1 MNILQL
7 SPQCP
12 YPKTDGGK
20 IGIASILEH
29 LSSYDDVKVTFAFY
43 SEKPVNDEQ
52 KILLAQSSHR
62 YVEIPHS
69 TKNTFS
75 RIVHSVI
82 TNKCLYLEKHLSDLA
97 ISILS
102 EVMVE
107 ERIQIIHVDHS
118 AMMPLALELQA
129 KYPCKIGY
137 RLHNIEWLLWYR
149 YAESIPEKE
158 FKRRFLF
165 NQAKLLKIAEKKFI
179 ENADVLFPISSVD
192 LQRAN
197 ELSPNTKATI
207 VSAGVISDF
216 WKSSNKIEKQPT
228 IVLATTY
235 NWIPNRDGL
244 EWFLNEVFPLII
256 EKIPTIQL
264 QLIGKNAEKFFPS
277 TQNISV
283 LGYVEDVRTY
293 IQSASVSI
301 CPLFVGSGIRIKILE
316 SLAAG
321 TVVVSTSVGA
331 EGIDATEQD
340 GLFVTDDAT
349 QFARYCIELVS
360 NTHRSQTLGKKAQM
374 YTEEYWKWST
384 QIKKMYTS
392 YTSLIQDSK

>member
-29 LSSYDDVKVTFAFY
+29 LSSYEDVKVTFAFY
-43 SEKPVNDEQ
+43 SEKPINEEQ
-52 KILLAQSSHR
+52 KALLARSSHR
-62 YVEIPHS
+62 YIEIPHS
-69 TKNTFS
+69 TRNTFS

-82 TNKCLYLEKHLSDLA
+82 TNKCLYLEKHQSDLA
-97 ISILS
+97 VSVLTDVII
-102 EVMVE
+102 E
-107 ERIQIIHVDHS
+107 ENIQIIHVDHS
-118 AMMPLALELQA
+118 AMMPLALELQS
-129 KYPCKIGY
+129 KIPCKIGY
-137 RLHNIEWLLWYR
+137 RLHNIEWLLWHR
-149 YAESIPEKE
+149 YAESIPERE

-165 NQAKLLKIAEKKFI
+165 NQAKLLKKAEKSFI
-179 ENADVLFPISSVD
+179 EKADILFPISNVD
-192 LQRAN
+192 LLHAN
-197 ELSPNTKATI
+197 ELSTSNKALV
-207 VSAGVISDF
+207 VSAGVMIEY
-216 WKSSNKIEKQPT
+216 WKTSKKIEKKPT

-235 NWIPNRDGL
+235 DWIPNRDGL
-244 EWFLNEVFPLII
+244 EWFLKEVFPLIVT
-256 EKIPTIQL
+256 KIPSIQL
-264 QLIGKNAEKFFPS
+264 QLIGKNAEKHFTT
-277 TQNISV
+277 TQNIEV
-283 LGYVEDVRTY
+283 IGYVEDVRSY
-293 IQSASVSI
+293 IKSASVSI

-340 GLFVTDDAT
+340 GLFVTDEAN

-360 NTHRSQTLGKKAQM
+360 NTHKSQLLGQKAQN

-384 QIKKMYTS
+384 QIKKMYTA
-392 YTSLIQDSK
+392 YTSLINEE

>member
-29 LSSYDDVKVTFAFY
+29 LSSYEDVKVTFAFY
-43 SEKPVNDEQ
+43 SEKPINEEQ
-52 KILLAQSSHR
+52 KSLLYQSSHR
-62 YVEIPHS
+62 YIEIPHS
-69 TKNTFS
+69 TRNTFS

-82 TNKCLYLEKHLSDLA
+82 TNKCLYLEKHQSDLA
-97 ISILS
+97 ISVLT
-102 EVMVE
+102 EVMKAE
-107 ERIQIIHVDHS
+107 HIQIIHVDHS

-129 KYPCKIGY
+129 KFPCKIGY
-137 RLHNIEWLLWYR
+137 RLHNIEWLLWFR
-149 YAESIPEKE
+149 YAESIPERE

-165 NQAKLLKIAEKKFI
+165 NQAKLLKKAEKSFI
-179 ENADVLFPISSVD
+179 EKADILFPISNVD
-192 LQRAN
+192 LHRAN
-197 ELSPNTKATI
+197 ELSHSKKAVV
-207 VSAGVISDF
+207 VSAGVMIDY
-216 WKSSNKIEKQPT
+216 WKTTNKIEKKPT

-235 NWIPNRDGL
+235 DWIPNRDGL
-244 EWFLNEVFPLII
+244 EWFLKEVFPLII
-256 EKIPTIQL
+256 TKIPSIQL
-264 QLIGKNAEKFFPS
+264 QLIGKNAEKHCTS
-277 TQNISV
+277 TQNIEV
-283 LGYVEDVRTY
+283 IGYVEDVRSY
-293 IQSASVSI
+293 IQTASVSI

-340 GLFVTDDAT
+340 GLFVTDEAN
-349 QFARYCIELVS
+349 QFARYCIDLVS
-360 NTHRSQTLGKKAQM
+360 NTYKSQLLGQKAQN

-384 QIKKMYTS
+384 QIKKMYTA
-392 YTSLIQDSK
+392 YTSLINEE

>member
-29 LSSYDDVKVTFAFY
+29 LSLYEDVKVTFAFF
-43 SEKPVNDEQ
+43 SEKTINEVQ
-52 KILLAQSSHR
+52 KSLLAQSSHR
-62 YVEIPHS
+62 YIEIPHS
-69 TKNTFS
+69 TRNTFT

-82 TNKCLYLEKHLSDLA
+82 TNKCLYLEKHQSDLA
-97 ISILS
+97 ISILTD
-102 EVMVE
+102 VMIE
-107 ERIQIIHVDHS
+107 ENIQIIHVDHS

-129 KYPCKIGY
+129 KFPCKIGY
-137 RLHNIEWLLWYR
+137 RLHNIEWLLWHR
-149 YAESIPEKE
+149 YAESIPERE

-165 NQAKLLKIAEKKFI
+165 NQAKLLKKAEKSFI
-179 ENADVLFPISSVD
+179 EKADILFPISTVD
-192 LQRAN
+192 LQHAN
-197 ELSPNTKATI
+197 ELSHAKKAVV
-207 VSAGVISDF
+207 VSAGVMIDY
-216 WKSSNKIEKQPT
+216 WKTSKKIVKKPT

-235 NWIPNRDGL
+235 DWIPNRDGL
-244 EWFLNEVFPLII
+244 EWFLKEVFPLIVT
-256 EKIPTIQL
+256 KIPTIQF
-264 QLIGKNAEKFFPS
+264 QLIGKNAEKHCTS
-277 TQNISV
+277 TQNIEV
-283 LGYVEDVRTY
+283 IGYVDDVRSY

-331 EGIDATEQD
+331 EGIEATEQD
-340 GLFVTDDAT
+340 GLFVTDEAN

-360 NTHRSQTLGKKAQM
+360 NTHKSQLLGQKAQN
-374 YTEEYWKWST
+374 YTQEYWKWST
-384 QIKKMYTS
+384 QIKKMYTE
-392 YTSLIQDSK
+392 YTSLIHEE

>member
-29 LSSYDDVKVTFAFY
+29 LSSNEDVKVTFAFY
-43 SEKPVNDEQ
+43 SEKQINEEQ
-52 KILLAQSSHR
+52 KALLARSSHR
-62 YVEIPHS
+62 YIEIPHS
-69 TKNTFS
+69 TRNTFS

-82 TNKCLYLEKHLSDLA
+82 TNKCLYLEKHQSDLA
-97 ISILS
+97 VSVLTD
-102 EVMVE
+102 VMIE
-107 ERIQIIHVDHS
+107 ENIQIIHVDHS
-118 AMMPLALELQA
+118 AMMPLALELQS
-129 KYPCKIGY
+129 KIPCKIGY
-137 RLHNIEWLLWYR
+137 RLHNIEWLLWHR
-149 YAESIPEKE
+149 YAESIPERE

-165 NQAKLLKIAEKKFI
+165 NQAKLLKKAEKSFI
-179 ENADVLFPISSVD
+179 EKADILFPISNVD
-192 LQRAN
+192 LLHAN
-197 ELSPNTKATI
+197 ELSTSKKALV
-207 VSAGVISDF
+207 VSAGVMIEY
-216 WKSSNKIEKQPT
+216 WKTSKKIEKKPT

-235 NWIPNRDGL
+235 DWIPNRDGL
-244 EWFLNEVFPLII
+244 EWFLKEVFPLIVT
-256 EKIPTIQL
+256 KIPSIQL
-264 QLIGKNAEKFFPS
+264 QLIGKNAEKHFTT
-277 TQNISV
+277 TQNIEV
-283 LGYVEDVRTY
+283 IGYVEDVRSY
-293 IQSASVSI
+293 IKSASVSI

-340 GLFVTDDAT
+340 GLFVTDEAN

-360 NTHRSQTLGKKAQM
+360 NTHKSQLLGQKAQN

-384 QIKKMYTS
+384 QIKKMYTA
-392 YTSLIQDSK
+392 YTSLINEE

>member
-12 YPKTDGGK
+12 YPKSDGGK

-29 LSSYDDVKVTFAFY
+29 LSSYNDVQITFAFFT
-43 SEKPVNDEQ
+43 EKPINEEQ
-52 KILLAQSSHR
+52 QLLLQQAAHR
-62 YVEIPHS
+62 FVEIPHS

-82 TNKCLYLEKHLSDLA
+82 TNKCLYLEKHQSDLA
-97 ISILS
+97 ISVLS
-102 EVMVE
+102 EIME
-107 ERIQIIHVDHS
+107 EEKIQIIHVDHS

-129 KYPCKIGY
+129 KHPCKIGY

-158 FKRRFLF
+158 FKRRYLF
-165 NQAKLLKIAEKKFI
+165 NQAKLLKAAETTFI
-179 ENADVLFPISSVD
+179 RKADILFPISTVD

-197 ELSPNTKATI
+197 ELCQSNAVVI
-207 VSAGVISDF
+207 SAGVMIEY
-216 WKSSNKIEKQPT
+216 WKTSKKIEKNPT

-235 NWIPNRDGL
+235 DWIPNRDGL
-244 EWFLNEVFPLII
+244 VWFLKEVFPLIL
-256 EKIPTIQL
+256 EKIPSIQL
-264 QLIGKNAEKFFPS
+264 QLFGKNAEKHCTS

-283 LGYVEDVRTY
+283 IGYVDDVREY

-340 GLFVTDDAT
+340 GLFVTDDAK
-349 QFARYCIELVS
+349 QFARYCIELVV
-360 NTHRSQTLGKKAQM
+360 NSQKSSHLGKKAQS
-374 YTEEYWKWST
+374 YTEQYWKWST
-384 QIKKMYTS
+384 QIKKMYTA
-392 YTSLIQDSK
+392 YTSLLNEKQ

>member
-12 YPKTDGGK
+12 YPKSDGGK

-29 LSSYDDVKVTFAFY
+29 LSSYNDVHITFAFFT
-43 SEKPVNDEQ
+43 EKPVNEQ
-52 KILLAQSSHR
+52 QKLLLEAASHR
-62 YVEIPHS
+62 FVEIPHS

-75 RIVHSVI
+75 RIIHSLI
-82 TNKCLYLEKHLSDLA
+82 TNKCLYLEKHQSDLA
-97 ISILS
+97 LSILS

-107 ERIQIIHVDHS
+107 EQIQIIHVDHS

-129 KYPCKIGY
+129 KFPCKIGY

-158 FKRRFLF
+158 FKRRYLF
-165 NQAKLLKIAEKKFI
+165 NQSKLLKTAETNFLEK
-179 ENADVLFPISSVD
+179 ADILFPISSVD

-197 ELSPNTKATI
+197 ELSENTA
-207 VSAGVISDF
+207 VVVAAGVMIDY
-216 WKSSNKIEKQPT
+216 WKASKKIEKTPT

-235 NWIPNRDGL
+235 DWIPNRDGL
-244 EWFLNEVFPLII
+244 QWFLKEVFPLILD
-256 EKIPTIQL
+256 KIPSIQL
-264 QLIGKNAEKFFPS
+264 QLIGRNAEKFVTS

-283 LGYVEDVRTY
+283 LGYIDDVREY

-340 GLFVTDDAT
+340 GLFVTDDAI
-349 QFARYCIELVS
+349 QFARYCIELVE
-360 NTHRSQTLGKKAQM
+360 NTQKSHTLGKKAQN
-374 YTEEYWKWST
+374 YTEQYWQWST
-384 QIKKMYTS
+384 QIKKMYTA
-392 YTSLIQDSK
+392 YTSLLNRSE

>member
-29 LSSYDDVKVTFAFY
+29 LSSYNDVKITFAFFT
-43 SEKPVNDEQ
+43 EKPINDEQ
-52 KILLAQSSHR
+52 KNLLQQSSHR

-69 TKNTFS
+69 TKNTFT
-75 RIVHSVI
+75 RIIHSVI
-82 TNKCLYLEKHLSDLA
+82 TNKCLYLEKHQSDLA
-97 ISILS
+97 LSLLS
-102 EVMVE
+102 EVMKE
-107 ERIQIIHVDHS
+107 EEIQIIHVDHS
-118 AMMPLALELQA
+118 AMMPIALELQA

-158 FKRRFLF
+158 FKRRYLF
-165 NQAKLLKIAEKKFI
+165 NQAKLLKVSETFFI
-179 ENADVLFPISSVD
+179 EKADILFPISFVD

-197 ELSPNTKATI
+197 ELFTNKAVV
-207 VSAGVISDF
+207 VSAGAMIDYWQPS
-216 WKSSNKIEKQPT
+216 KKIEKYPT

-235 NWIPNRDGL
+235 DWIPNRDGL
-244 EWFLNEVFPLII
+244 QWFLKEVFPLIL

-264 QLIGKNAEKFFPS
+264 QLIGRNAEKYVAS

-283 LGYVEDVRTY
+283 LGYKEDVREY

-340 GLFVTDDAT
+340 GLFVTDDAI
-349 QFARYCIELVS
+349 QFARYCIELVE
-360 NTHRSQTLGKKAQM
+360 NTQKALLLGKKAQN
-374 YTEEYWKWST
+374 YTEQYWQWSA
-384 QIKKMYTS
+384 QIKKMYTA
-392 YTSLIQDSK
+392 YTSLLNMTE

>member
-12 YPKTDGGK
+12 YPKSDGGK

-29 LSSYDDVKVTFAFY
+29 LSSYKDVQITFAFFT
-43 SEKPVNDEQ
+43 EKPVNEEQ
-52 KILLAQSSHR
+52 KMLLAEASHR
-62 YVEIPHS
+62 FVEIPHS

-75 RIVHSVI
+75 RIIHSVI
-82 TNKCLYLEKHLSDLA
+82 TNKCLYLEKHQSDLA
-97 ISILS
+97 LSILS

-107 ERIQIIHVDHS
+107 EQIHIIHVDHS

-129 KYPCKIGY
+129 KYQCKIGY

-149 YAESIPEKE
+149 YAESIPERE
-158 FKRRFLF
+158 FKRRYLF
-165 NQAKLLKIAEKKFI
+165 NQSKLLKTAETKFI
-179 ENADVLFPISSVD
+179 EKADILFPISSVD

-197 ELSPNTKATI
+197 ELSKNTA
-207 VSAGVISDF
+207 VVVAAGVIIEY
-216 WKSSNKIEKQPT
+216 WKSTKKIEKTPT

-235 NWIPNRDGL
+235 DWIPNRDGL
-244 EWFLNEVFPLII
+244 EWFLKEVFPII
-256 EKIPTIQL
+256 LAKIPSIHL
-264 QLIGKNAEKFFPS
+264 QLIGKNAEKHLS
-277 TQNISV
+277 SSQNITV
-283 LGYVEDVRTY
+283 LGYVEDVREY

-340 GLFVTDDAT
+340 GLFVTDDAI
-349 QFARYCIELVS
+349 QFARYCIELVE
-360 NTHRSQTLGKKAQM
+360 NTQKSLILGKKAQN
-374 YTEEYWKWST
+374 YTEQYWQWST
-384 QIKKMYTS
+384 QIKKMYTA
-392 YTSLIQDSK
+392 YTSLLKRSV